1 MGFRVSNLGF
11 RVQGFGFRVGVHR
24 LSLFLGFMGR
34 CVFFG
39 WVSRAVLILRYDKDV
54 GARFIA
60 RFSTGLLSNQGEKT

>member
-1 MGFRVSNLGF
+1 MVLG
-11 RVQGFGFRVGVHR
+11 
-24 LSLFLGFMGR
+24 LSGLGWVFIGLV
-34 CVFFG
+34 CFWALWGAVFFFG